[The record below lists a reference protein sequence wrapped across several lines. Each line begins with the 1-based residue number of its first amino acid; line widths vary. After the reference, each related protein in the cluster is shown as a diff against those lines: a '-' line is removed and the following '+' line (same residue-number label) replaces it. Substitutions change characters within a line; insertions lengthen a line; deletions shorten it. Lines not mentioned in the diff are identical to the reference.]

1 VEPEE
6 GTVPPTLR
14 DLLTHLS
21 RERERT
27 GYTVEDVPRDEP
39 APEAPRRS
47 PFVMGC
53 LLRIVLLVV
62 MLIAAAILGLFVLF
76 GGG

>member
-1 VEPEE
+1 VEPERE
-6 GTVPPTLR
+6 AVPPTLR

-21 RERERT
+21 KERERT
-27 GYTVEDVPRDEP
+27 GYTVEDVPHDEP
-39 APEAPRRS
+39 AREAPRRS
-47 PFVMGC
+47 PFVVGC

-62 MLIAAAILGLFVLF
+62 LLIAAAILGLFVLF